1 MTPGRTPC
9 CIEKTRI
16 LIELRQHIATVT
28 KLYKRE
34 VDVIAAGTPTE
45 IAAIDVEIE
54 TTNARVDALESAY
67 EKHLAEHGC

>member
-1 MTPGRTPC
+1 MTPGPVPA

-16 LIELRQHIATVT
+16 LIELRQHTATVT

-34 VDVIAAGTPTE
+34 IDVIASGTTTE
-45 IAAIDVEIE
+45 IAAIDADIE
-54 TTNARVDALESAY
+54 KTNARVDALESAY